1 MKINRNNYETYFID
15 YIENNLD
22 EKLVYDFIEFLQQ
35 NPDLKEELSLFEP
48 ISLTPENIIFNKKEM
63 LYKELFDNENEFN
76 RANVAKLEG
85 DLTEP
90 EKSAFE
96 AYLVKHPEKQREA
109 ELFDKTKLVPDESII
124 FIKKDKLYRKPAG
137 KTVLLWTVRI
147 AAVLILSIVIYNLT
161 DQFVSPF
168 SKEDKTAQTVNE
180 IQEND
185 INTEPVEPIDEN
197 GIKNETNL
205 ILAEVAASVTGN
217 NNINAVKA
225 VETENQPAERIP
237 IEIPATIEPLSV
249 SFKAKDRRVSLIS
262 VEYKEIITEIP
273 ENNERLIVDVFMEK
287 TGINN
292 LNSEKIKKVGL
303 TLVAGLTRDKFSYQ
317 TDEGGRISKISYD
330 SRLLAFSIPV
340 NSKK

>member
-205 ILAEVAASVTGN
+205 ILAEVAASVTG
-217 NNINAVKA
+217 K
-225 VETENQPAERIP
+225 
-237 IEIPATIEPLSV
+237 
-249 SFKAKDRRVSLIS
+249 
-262 VEYKEIITEIP
+262 
-273 ENNERLIVDVFMEK
+273 
-287 TGINN
+287 
-292 LNSEKIKKVGL
+292 
-303 TLVAGLTRDKFSYQ
+303 
-317 TDEGGRISKISYD
+317 
-330 SRLLAFSIPV
+330 
-340 NSKK
+340 

>member
-1 MKINRNNYETYFID
+1 
-15 YIENNLD
+15 
-22 EKLVYDFIEFLQQ
+22 
-35 NPDLKEELSLFEP
+35 
-48 ISLTPENIIFNKKEM
+48 
-63 LYKELFDNENEFN
+63 
-76 RANVAKLEG
+76 
-85 DLTEP
+85 
-90 EKSAFE
+90 
-96 AYLVKHPEKQREA
+96 
-109 ELFDKTKLVPDESII
+109 
-124 FIKKDKLYRKPAG
+124 
-137 KTVLLWTVRI
+137 
-147 AAVLILSIVIYNLT
+147 
-161 DQFVSPF
+161 
-168 SKEDKTAQTVNE
+168 
-180 IQEND
+180 
-185 INTEPVEPIDEN
+185 
-197 GIKNETNL
+197 
-205 ILAEVAASVTGN
+205 
-217 NNINAVKA
+217 VKA